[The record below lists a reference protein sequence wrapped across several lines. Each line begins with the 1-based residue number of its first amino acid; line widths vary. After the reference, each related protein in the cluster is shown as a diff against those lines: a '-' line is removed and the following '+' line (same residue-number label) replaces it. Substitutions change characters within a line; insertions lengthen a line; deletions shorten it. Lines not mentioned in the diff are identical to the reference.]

1 MDHDDH
7 SGHSVTPR
15 CSMNMLWNTQIVD
28 TCIVFREWH
37 ISTHTGFVF
46 SFLVIVALGVLYEY
60 LREVQRG
67 FDRRVALGLR
77 GKGKAR
83 SVGNAAGGARGDS
96 GSDAS
101 SGIEDDAGLL
111 SGRRV
116 LKKAGA
122 GTPVPL
128 LARAIR
134 AALYGTS
141 VFLSFFLMLVF
152 MTYNAYLIVAVV
164 IGAALGH
171 FIFGTHIDVDSVLF
185 GGGGKGMACH

>member
-1 MDHDDH
+1 
-7 SGHSVTPR
+7 
-15 CSMNMLWNTQIVD
+15 
-28 TCIVFREWH
+28 
-37 ISTHTGFVF
+37 
-46 SFLVIVALGVLYEY
+46 VIVALGVLYEY

-111 SGRRV
+111 SGRRA

-122 GTPVPL
+122 G
-128 LARAIR
+128 
-134 AALYGTS
+134 S
-141 VFLSFFLMLVF
+141 VCFLTMHYHVLSLTLIFFFVL
-152 MTYNAYLIVAVV
+152 AVV
-164 IGAALGH
+164 PQFL
-171 FIFGTHIDVDSVLF
+171 
-185 GGGGKGMACH
+185 C